1 MNTTLNSM
9 CRTVV
14 LAVHP
19 AGTLVPL
26 VQITSTITGGSD
38 GTLRLTQP
46 PPHIPTELAVVGAQP
61 VHVVTSLSI
70 LIKVDTYPDLTQPTD
85 QA

>member
-14 LAVHP
+14 LAVHL

-26 VQITSTITGGSD
+26 VQITSTIIGGSD
-38 GTLRLTQP
+38 GTLRHTQP
-46 PPHIPTELAVVGAQP
+46 HPPIPTELVEAGDRQAL
-61 VHVVTSLSI
+61 VVTSLSI
-70 LIKVDTYPDLTQPTD
+70 LIKADTYPASMQPMD